1 MPLLNRFS
9 VVWSVLLVTVIMILA
24 GFSTVAAQDTTVQP
38 PDNLVTAGRLTY
50 GVAASFP
57 PYEYTQ
63 DGEYAGFD
71 IEMGAALAEIMGLEP
86 EISDMQ
92 FDGLIPALQGNR
104 IDFINSAMY
113 INPDREKQ
121 VDFIPYMVIGETI
134 VVPQGNPKNIRSLDD
149 LSGLTVAVT
158 VGAIEETF
166 ATDHNE
172 VLREAG
178 KPEMT
183 ILTLP
188 TANDAVLATQQGR
201 ADAYLH
207 STPGAAYLMQEMPN
221 TFEVAAIFALDTRIG
236 MAVRKGDTAMKEALE
251 AALAEFVASG
261 QYDELMAKYNLP
273 QELSLFQEGAATPV
287 ATPTS

>member
-24 GFSTVAAQDTTVQP
+24 GFSSVAAQDTTVQP

-113 INPDREKQ
+113 INPDREEQ

-149 LSGLTVAVT
+149 LSGLAVAVT

-273 QELSLFQEGAATPV
+273 RELSLFQEGAATPV

>member
-24 GFSTVAAQDTTVQP
+24 GFSSVAAQDTTVQP

-113 INPDREKQ
+113 INPDREEQ

-149 LSGLTVAVT
+149 LSGLAVAVT

>member
-24 GFSTVAAQDTTVQP
+24 GFSSVAAQDTTVQP

-50 GVAASFP
+50 GGAAFFP

-113 INPDREKQ
+113 INPDREEQ

-149 LSGLTVAVT
+149 LSGLAVAVT

>member
-24 GFSTVAAQDTTVQP
+24 GFSSVAAQDTTVQP

-113 INPDREKQ
+113 INPDREEQ

-149 LSGLTVAVT
+149 LSGLAVAVT

-236 MAVRKGDTAMKEALE
+236 IAVRKGDTAMKEALE
-251 AALAEFVASG
+251 SALAEFVASG

-273 QELSLFQEGAATPV
+273 PELSLFRDGAATPV
-287 ATPTS
+287 ATPAS

>member
-113 INPDREKQ
+113 INPDREEQ

-149 LSGLTVAVT
+149 LSGLAVAVT

>member
-1 MPLLNRFS
+1 VPLLNRFS

-24 GFSTVAAQDTTVQP
+24 GFSSGAAQDTTVQP

-113 INPDREKQ
+113 INPDREEQ

>member
-1 MPLLNRFS
+1 
-9 VVWSVLLVTVIMILA
+9 MILA
-24 GFSTVAAQDTTVQP
+24 GFSSVAAQDTTVQP

-113 INPDREKQ
+113 INPDREEQ

>member
-1 MPLLNRFS
+1 VPLLNRFS

-24 GFSTVAAQDTTVQP
+24 GFSSVAAQDTTVQP

-113 INPDREKQ
+113 INPDREEQ

-149 LSGLTVAVT
+149 LSGLAVAVT

>member
-1 MPLLNRFS
+1 
-9 VVWSVLLVTVIMILA
+9 MILA
-24 GFSTVAAQDTTVQP
+24 GFSSVAAQDTTVQP

-113 INPDREKQ
+113 INPDREEQ
-121 VDFIPYMVIGETI
+121 VDFIPYMMIGETI

-149 LSGLTVAVT
+149 LSGLAVAVT
-158 VGAIEETF
+158 VGAIEEIF

-273 QELSLFQEGAATPV
+273 RELSLFQEGAATPV

>member
-1 MPLLNRFS
+1 VPLLNRFS

-24 GFSTVAAQDTTVQP
+24 GFSSVAAQDTTVQP

-113 INPDREKQ
+113 INPDREEQ

-273 QELSLFQEGAATPV
+273 RELSLFQEGAATPV

>member
-9 VVWSVLLVTVIMILA
+9 VVWSVLLVTVIMIFA
-24 GFSTVAAQDTTVQP
+24 GFSSVAAQDTTVQP

-113 INPDREKQ
+113 INPDREEQ

>member
-1 MPLLNRFS
+1 VPLLNRFS
-9 VVWSVLLVTVIMILA
+9 VVWSVLLVTVIMIFA
-24 GFSTVAAQDTTVQP
+24 GFSSVAAQDTTVQP

-113 INPDREKQ
+113 INPDREEQ

-149 LSGLTVAVT
+149 LSGLAVAVT

-273 QELSLFQEGAATPV
+273 RELSLFQEGAATPV

>member
-1 MPLLNRFS
+1 MSLLNRLS
-9 VVWSVLLVTVIMILA
+9 GVWSVLLVATLVILGGVNA
-24 GFSTVAAQDTTVQP
+24 VAAQDTSVQP
-38 PDNLVTAGRLTY
+38 PDNLVTPGRLTY

-57 PYEYTQ
+57 PYEYQQ

-71 IEMGAALAEIMGLEP
+71 IEMGAALAEIMGLEA

-104 IDFINSAMY
+104 IDLINSAMY
-113 INPDREKQ
+113 INPEREEQ
-121 VDFIPYMVIGETI
+121 VDFIPYMVIGEAI
-134 VVPQGNPKNIRSLDD
+134 VVPQGNPKNVGSLDD

-158 VGAIEETF
+158 VGAIEEVF

-172 VLREAG
+172 VLRAAG
-178 KPEMT
+178 QPEMT
-183 ILTLP
+183 VLTLP
-188 TANDAVLATQQGR
+188 TANDAILATQQGR

-221 TFEVAAIFALDTRIG
+221 SFEVAAIFALDTRIG

-251 AALAEFVASG
+251 AALAEFVTSG
-261 QYDELMAKYNLP
+261 KYDELMAKYNLP
-273 QELSLFQEGAATPV
+273 QELSLFQDGTATPV

>member
-1 MPLLNRFS
+1 VPLLNRFS

-24 GFSTVAAQDTTVQP
+24 GFSSVAAQDTTVQP

-113 INPDREKQ
+113 INPDREEQ

-149 LSGLTVAVT
+149 LSGLAVAVT

-273 QELSLFQEGAATPV
+273 RELSLFQEGAATPV

>member
-1 MPLLNRFS
+1 
-9 VVWSVLLVTVIMILA
+9 
-24 GFSTVAAQDTTVQP
+24 
-38 PDNLVTAGRLTY
+38 
-50 GVAASFP
+50 
-57 PYEYTQ
+57 
-63 DGEYAGFD
+63 
-71 IEMGAALAEIMGLEP
+71 MGLEA

-113 INPDREKQ
+113 INPEREEQ
-121 VDFIPYMVIGETI
+121 VDFIPYMVIGEAI
-134 VVPQGNPKNIRSLDD
+134 VVPQGNPKNIGSLDD

-158 VGAIEETF
+158 VGAIEEVF

-172 VLREAG
+172 VLRAAG

-183 ILTLP
+183 VLTLP

-221 TFEVAAIFALDTRIG
+221 TFEVAAIFALDTQIG

>member
-24 GFSTVAAQDTTVQP
+24 GFSSVAAQDTTVQP

-113 INPDREKQ
+113 INPDREEQ

>member
-1 MPLLNRFS
+1 VPLLNRFS

-24 GFSTVAAQDTTVQP
+24 GFSSVAAQDTTVQP
-38 PDNLVTAGRLTY
+38 PDNLVAAGRLTY

-113 INPDREKQ
+113 INPDREEQ

-149 LSGLTVAVT
+149 LSGLAVAVT

-273 QELSLFQEGAATPV
+273 RELSLFQEGAATPV

>member
-1 MPLLNRFS
+1 VPLLNRFS

-24 GFSTVAAQDTTVQP
+24 GFSSVAAQDTTVQP

-113 INPDREKQ
+113 INPDREEQ

-149 LSGLTVAVT
+149 LSGLAVAVT

-273 QELSLFQEGAATPV
+273 PELSLFQEGAATPI

>member
-24 GFSTVAAQDTTVQP
+24 GFSSVAAQDTTVQP

-113 INPDREKQ
+113 INPDREEQ

-149 LSGLTVAVT
+149 LSGLAVAVT

-273 QELSLFQEGAATPV
+273 PELSLFQEGAATPV